1 MDRDDVLK
9 LHYFREHM
17 AIDHLDRINL
27 DEYIRHNERQIRR
40 DLHVANVKLSLK
52 DEIRAGT

>member
-17 AIDHLDRINL
+17 ALDHLDRIDL
-27 DEYIRHNERQIRR
+27 DEYIRHHARRKRR
-40 DLHVANVKLSLK
+40 DLHVSHAKLMLK
-52 DEIRAGT
+52 MEIDLEA